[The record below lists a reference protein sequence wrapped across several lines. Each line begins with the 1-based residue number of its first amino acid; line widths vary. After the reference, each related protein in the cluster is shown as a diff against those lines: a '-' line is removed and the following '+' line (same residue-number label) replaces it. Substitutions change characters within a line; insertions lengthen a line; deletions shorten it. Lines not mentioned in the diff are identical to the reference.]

1 MNPHLEPFLLRG
13 APDPLAG
20 HTCGTHAT
28 ISRRGTITVIGDDT
42 IDPWTLTAQA
52 CWPDN
57 ARIYPTPWVVA
68 ALTHDDDLLVLNLAR
83 VDHTDLPA
91 DMARGLQLQAEQFC
105 STAPHRW
112 AKTTTVKA
120 TYTHDAHLVVGGYS
134 LPAPTPLSTSKET
147 FDSEIAKT
155 FSDLPPKRRR
165 IALLL
170 HRYDGL
176 TLDQLAAHF
185 AEPNAPAEQL
195 RTTRA
200 ALQVEFTR
208 LRRHP
213 GITLRSNA
221 AGVYTISRIDM
232 DDSRGM
238 ALAR

>member
-20 HTCGTHAT
+20 HPRGTHAT
-28 ISRRGTITVIGDDT
+28 ISRRGTITVIGDDAA
-42 IDPWTLTAQA
+42 DPWTLTAEA
-52 CWPDN
+52 RWPDR

-68 ALTHDDDLLVLNLAR
+68 ALAHDDALLVLNLAR
-83 VDHTDLPA
+83 VDHTGLPA

-105 STAPHRW
+105 ATAPHRW

-120 TYTHDAHLVVGGYS
+120 TYTHDAHLVIGGYS

-147 FDSEIAKT
+147 YDTEIAKT
-155 FSDLPPKRRR
+155 FGDLPPKRRQ

-170 HRYDGL
+170 ERHDGL

-185 AEPNAPAEQL
+185 AVPNAPAERL
-195 RTTRA
+195 RATRA

-208 LRRHP
+208 LRQHP
-213 GITLRSNA
+213 GINLRSNA
-221 AGVYTISRIDM
+221 EGVYTISRIDV
-232 DDSRGM
+232 DDSRGT
-238 ALAR
+238 ALAG